1 MLKDP
6 VEKGNSKNKWGI
18 STESKLEVKWEWQ
31 KLKEKVTAL
40 KNAFK
45 ELSLKIAE
53 EDNQNWK
60 LASTIIKK
68 LIIKK
73 KENRVS
79 KGWNEIKK

>member
-6 VEKGNSKNKWGI
+6 VEKGNRKNKWGI
-18 STESKLEVKWEWQ
+18 STERKLEVKWEWQ
-31 KLKEKVTAL
+31 KLKEKVTEL

-53 EDNQNWK
+53 EDNQNCK

-73 KENRVS
+73 KR
-79 KGWNEIKK
+79 K